1 MVFKNSGIEIITTKD
16 KWNKLLND
24 IGNFD
29 FYHTYD
35 YHMIEK
41 LNDRYPILLRY
52 VENDIVIAIPFLI
65 RKIHNTD
72 YSDATSVYGYSGPVS
87 KNITAD
93 FDNSMFLKKL
103 QVFFIENNIISV
115 FSRLH
120 PYLDHQEDILNG
132 LGKIINKRKVVN
144 IDLNLSLHKQK
155 RNYQERLRTYVNKSR
170 RNCLIKKMDSEEE
183 LIEFIDI
190 YHENMIRVN
199 AAKYFYFTK
208 SYFNQL
214 LNSDQFNAEIL
225 LVKDNKSGETV
236 SGSLFV
242 TTNNIVQ
249 YHLSGT
255 RFESLH
261 LTPTK
266 LLIDEMRIKA
276 TKKGMKYFNLG
287 GGLGGKFDDSLFK
300 FKSSF
305 SKDFKDFKLWNLIIN
320 QKMYD
325 DLVEKRNIIETSFFP
340 RYRYTDQNLETSAY

>member
-1 MVFKNSGIEIITTKD
+1 MVFKNSGIDIITSKS
-16 KWNKLLND
+16 KWNKLLKD
-24 IGNFD
+24 IESYD

-41 LNDRYPILLRY
+41 LDDRYPVLLKY
-52 VENDIVIAIPFLI
+52 TENDAIIAIPFLI
-65 RKIHNTD
+65 RKIDNTD
-72 YSDATSVYGYSGPVS
+72 YYDATSVYGYSGPIS
-87 KNITAD
+87 KNLPLD
-93 FDNSMFLKKL
+93 FDNTLLLEKL
-103 QVFFIENNIISV
+103 QAFFLENNIISV

-120 PYLDHQEDILNG
+120 PYLDHQENILEG
-132 LGKIINKRKVVN
+132 FGKIINKRKVVN
-144 IDLNLSLHKQK
+144 IDLNLELDKQK
-155 RNYQERLRTYVNKSR
+155 RNYRERLRTYINKSR
-170 RNCLIKKMDSEEE
+170 RNCSIKKLDTVEE
-183 LIEFIDI
+183 LKEFIEI
-190 YHENMIRVN
+190 YHENMDRVN

-208 SYFNQL
+208 SYFNHL

-225 LVKDNKSGETV
+225 LVKDLKTGATV

-255 RFESLH
+255 RFEFLH

-276 TKKGMKYFNLG
+276 TEKGMKFFNLG

-320 QKMYD
+320 HKMYD
-325 DLVEKRNIIETSFFP
+325 DLVEKRNIVPTSFFP